1 MLSFNNPSRPS
12 RSKQTPDASPAI
24 AIGLAG
30 LRIAAKGINRPAFV
44 SPLQTAIAPADRGPI
59 ANLMR
64 ALRGRDGRPLVG
76 AFAHARR
83 SAGRIAIVQVQ
94 RVTSVVAEFQR
105 TIFVHQADFCRYR
118 GVADALRQPG
128 AGAGRERPCHGRN
141 AQPLIHLNHM
151 DASRWEVAAAAVAVS
166 HLTPP
171 GAAVPRRSAR
181 SLGLR
186 SSSLQPVFVVIMI
199 IQGRVLATDGY
210 CHV

>member
-118 GVADALRQPG
+118 GVADALRQRR
-128 AGAGRERPCHGRN
+128 GRERPCHGCN
-141 AQPLIHLNHM
+141 AQALVHLTHR

-199 IQGRVLATDGY
+199 TQGRVLATDGY